1 MESNVVAGVVAGVA
15 ANAAANAAAGTAAG
29 AAEGKIQVDEALSAF
44 ASLMRDTARVW
55 STEARQAQATSIQ
68 TGVATP
74 VANCAAAA
82 AVSQSARTT
91 AAAFSTAAGVAQ
103 SNDKNFTD
111 FLRRYAGATAE
122 LAGGHGLRV
131 SSSDYSFQV

>member
-1 MESNVVAGVVAGVA
+1 MESNVVADAVAGAVA
-15 ANAAANAAAGTAAG
+15 KVAAGTAAG
-29 AAEGKIQVDEALSAF
+29 ATGGKIQVDEALSAF
-44 ASLMRDTARVW
+44 ASLMRDTARAW

-82 AVSQSARTT
+82 AVSQSAITT
-91 AAAFSTAAGVAQ
+91 ASAFSTAAGVAQ

-131 SSSDYSFQV
+131 SSSDYSF